1 MNAEDG
7 IKSRRNREI
16 VLMKKRPVIETEDN

>member
-1 MNAEDG
+1 MIAEDS
-7 IKSRRNREI
+7 IKSRRNKEI